1 MKLSHGRLHLS
12 VSRCSGAWGSESS
25 SFVIQRM
32 TFLGQ
37 SDEVV
42 SCEKASGTRMGT
54 PYHLISLGNQS
65 LINKILANC
74 YELYEVIATIKQ
86 KKRFTV
92 KKN

>member
-1 MKLSHGRLHLS
+1 M
-12 VSRCSGAWGSESS
+12 
-25 SFVIQRM
+25 
-32 TFLGQ
+32 
-37 SDEVV
+37 
-42 SCEKASGTRMGT
+42 
-54 PYHLISLGNQS
+54 ISLGNQT